1 LAESKDDA
9 PLSATADLLQALRK
23 KRAEAS
29 SEPKSQTMPIEIIA
43 EKADAGVS
51 ARQDAPQ
58 EQSEQA
64 PKKGRASM
72 PSWDQIVFGTKTDE

>member
-1 LAESKDDA
+1 
-9 PLSATADLLQALRK
+9 
-23 KRAEAS
+23 
-29 SEPKSQTMPIEIIA
+29 MPIEIIA